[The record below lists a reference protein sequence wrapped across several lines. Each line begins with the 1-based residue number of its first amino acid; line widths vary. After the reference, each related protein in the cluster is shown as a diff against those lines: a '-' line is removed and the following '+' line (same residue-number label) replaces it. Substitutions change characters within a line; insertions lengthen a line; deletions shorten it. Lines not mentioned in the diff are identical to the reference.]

1 VYVDPSF
8 SLVYAKM
15 SMAHFALAGYL
26 AKFNKLL
33 STTSSAIMNL
43 LHGYPA
49 DQPFIP
55 SRPSPKAGSSAC
67 LRVRNE
73 PKETSVVVQI
83 GTEGGRR
90 HNIP

>member
-1 VYVDPSF
+1 
-8 SLVYAKM
+8 
-15 SMAHFALAGYL
+15 MAHFALAGYL

-43 LHGYPA
+43 LHGHGYPV